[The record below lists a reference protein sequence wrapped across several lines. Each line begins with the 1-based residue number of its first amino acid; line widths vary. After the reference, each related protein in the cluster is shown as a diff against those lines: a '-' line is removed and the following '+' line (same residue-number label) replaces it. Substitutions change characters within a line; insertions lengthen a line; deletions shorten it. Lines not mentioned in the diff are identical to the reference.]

1 MYFHKSGGIM
11 RNWHNH
17 ESNFM
22 VINKQQILA
31 TQEDIN
37 QFLLEQTID
46 DFFCPDEILYY
57 EDLNFEKSKFKKN
70 QYAWDLLL
78 IFSNLDFVKSKLDG
92 WEYYDPTE

>member
-1 MYFHKSGGIM
+1 
-11 RNWHNH
+11 
-17 ESNFM
+17 M